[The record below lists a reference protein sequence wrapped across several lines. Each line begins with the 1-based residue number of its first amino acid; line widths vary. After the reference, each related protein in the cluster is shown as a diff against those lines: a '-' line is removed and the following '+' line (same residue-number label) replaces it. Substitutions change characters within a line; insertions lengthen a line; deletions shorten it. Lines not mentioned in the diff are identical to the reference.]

1 MIGALVN
8 QLAQT
13 VVSGVASWVQSPAGQ
28 HFIHQGIHLAAHKAC
43 EDVWEHREEIAKAT
57 KRMLG
62 MPERPSRCN
71 TSPGLKISTG
81 AHELKWYPYKGTFIK
96 WDPYTGDLKKFNP
109 SKGTFEKF
117 SFDNPNVG

>member
-43 EDVWEHREEIAKAT
+43 EDAWEHREEIAKAT

-62 MPERPSRCN
+62 MPERPSLGN
-71 TSPGLKISTG
+71 VSPKFKMGTS
-81 AHELKWYPYKGTFIK
+81 AHEIKFDPIKGTFVK
-96 WDPYTGDLKKFNP
+96 WNPHKFE
-109 SKGTFEKF
+109 FEKF
-117 SFDNPNVG
+117 SFFCDPKGGS